1 MKVYE
6 ELARL
11 KVNEAIQRGLEAQRY
26 RRSQAVKQ
34 AKGPAPLAVWP
45 RKAARRDAT
54 GGQAGRRGLG
64 ALIAETG
71 GHLVGAVWLWAI
83 ARLGER

>member
-1 MKVYE
+1 MKMYE

-26 RRSQAVKQ
+26 RPSQAVLR
-34 AKGPAPLAVWP
+34 AEDRAPWAVWP
-45 RKAARRDAT
+45 RSAARRDVM
-54 GGQAGRRGLG
+54 GGKSGWRGLRT
-64 ALIAETG
+64 LWAETG
-71 GHLVGAVWLWAI
+71 GHLVGAAWLWAM

>member
-1 MKVYE
+1 MKMYE

-26 RRSQAVKQ
+26 RPSRTVMQ
-34 AKGPAPLAVWP
+34 AKDPAPLAVWT
-45 RKAARRDAT
+45 RRAARRDCD
-54 GGQAGRRGLG
+54 GRQEREARFR
-64 ALIAETG
+64 ALFAETG
-71 GHLVGAVWLWAI
+71 GHLVGAAWLWAI

>member
-1 MKVYE
+1 MKMYE

-11 KVNEAIQRGLEAQRY
+11 RVNEAIQRGLEAQRY
-26 RRSQAVKQ
+26 RRSRTAMQASD
-34 AKGPAPLAVWP
+34 PAPLAVWT
-45 RKAARRDAT
+45 RRAARWVAA
-54 GGQAGRRGLG
+54 GGQSGRRGFR
-64 ALIAETG
+64 ALFAETG

>member
-1 MKVYE
+1 MKAYE

-26 RRSQAVKQ
+26 RPWQAVMK
-34 AKGPAPLAVWP
+34 AKDPAPLAVWP
-45 RKAARRDAT
+45 RRAARRDAT
-54 GGQAGRRGLG
+54 GGQTGRRGFR
-64 ALIAETG
+64 ALLAETG
-71 GHLVGAVWLWAI
+71 GHLVGVVWLWAM